1 MATPLSATDAFD
13 AADDADTPLKLDGR
27 RERSAESRR
36 RILAATIAL
45 VDHGNPQ
52 PTAEQIAAEAQ
63 VSLRSVFR
71 HFEDMET
78 LQLEIANEVNRLIAP
93 SVSRPYVTTAW
104 PDVLDEVVE
113 RRGKLFDELMRFKI
127 ALEMHRYRSDAVAAQ
142 LRRLAALQRDLLLAR
157 VPASVRDDVVLAQA
171 LTALFS
177 METWHRLREIQGLS
191 FEEATAVWTRMARA
205 LVA

>member
-45 VDHGNPQ
+45 VDQGNPQ

>member
-1 MATPLSATDAFD
+1 MLSQN
-13 AADDADTPLKLDGR
+13 ADVHIPRLDGR

-45 VDHGNPQ
+45 VDRGQPQ

-93 SVSRPYVTTAW
+93 TVSRPYVTSAW
-104 PDVLDEVVE
+104 PEVLDELME
-113 RRGKLFDELMRFKI
+113 RRAKLFDDLMRFKI
-127 ALEMHRYRSDAVAAQ
+127 ALDMHRFRSDAVAAQ
-142 LRRLAALQRDLLLAR
+142 LQRLAAIQRDLLHAR
-157 VPASVRDDVVLAQA
+157 LPAHVREDTVLAEA
-171 LTALFS
+171 LTAILS
-177 METWHRLREIQGLS
+177 IETWNRLRDVQGLS
-191 FEEATAVWTRMARA
+191 FEQASAVWTRMVRA